1 MAYLRTLLHLQLE
14 LLKTKIILQM
24 LRFVLVPNINKTNSR
39 DQYAFSDS
47 LIICL
52 AAFVNLYSCLISIL
66 NHEGTYYILFI
77 QPP

>member
-39 DQYAFSDS
+39 DQYF
-47 LIICL
+47 